1 MFATAGEDV
10 QLWCS
15 STVQPCL
22 RFDVD
27 ESRVRTVTCVSWS
40 ADGRRLASISQY
52 CDFVNVTEFTGTEHA
67 HTRVKVEGPCYC
79 CAFSPN
85 DSSSSL
91 CVGLVE
97 GGVQLLRNGKTYYSY
112 KPHKE
117 KVTCVSYNNNGS
129 FVASGAYDG
138 SVALLSVDTKV
149 FRDLSAPTGKAVV
162 GLQWSNHNR
171 FKLVT
176 TSMDGYLCIWDSS
189 ARCLRSKHAVHPT
202 QGSSCL
208 SLSAV
213 NESLAVTAGHDR
225 HLVLFDMLTT
235 SELASVETPETFESV
250 AFLPDGHRLLAGG
263 TSGRLYLYDL
273 RNTRQM
279 PPSTFDAHSRPLLS
293 IATMQSPETEMQMMT
308 FVNACAVSMK
318 EAASTPRQPQCDTSL
333 PIRFSLGPDVQAA
346 GDLVK
351 TSTPD
356 TATVWAR
363 TKDFGRALLSPNEV
377 FKEAH
382 QSSILDRSWTSPDSS
397 AIGRHG
403 RIFRLSDYMPVLS
416 DSVLASAS
424 CASPLKV
431 VEEVEEE
438 VAVEEES
445 QAPAALLESHHI
457 NGIEGSTQHAS
468 ASSNS
473 VPSTPKECSKD
484 QHVEGAAAMDAE
496 RLLDDSAQAERVHH
510 LENMLLE
517 QTRYLD
523 HQFRRIDRNM
533 IHMHVQLTM
542 MQHSCM
548 PTMQQGRFLVLKKRN
563 AEINAGWAAG

>member
-1 MFATAGEDV
+1 M
-10 QLWCS
+10 
-15 STVQPCL
+15 
-22 RFDVD
+22 
-27 ESRVRTVTCVSWS
+27 
-40 ADGRRLASISQY
+40 
-52 CDFVNVTEFTGTEHA
+52 
-67 HTRVKVEGPCYC
+67 
-79 CAFSPN
+79 
-85 DSSSSL
+85 
-91 CVGLVE
+91 
-97 GGVQLLRNGKTYYSY
+97 
-112 KPHKE
+112 
-117 KVTCVSYNNNGS
+117 
-129 FVASGAYDG
+129 
-138 SVALLSVDTKV
+138 
-149 FRDLSAPTGKAVV
+149 
-162 GLQWSNHNR
+162 
-171 FKLVT
+171 
-176 TSMDGYLCIWDSS
+176 
-189 ARCLRSKHAVHPT
+189 HPT

-208 SLSAV
+208 SLSPV

-293 IATMQSPETEMQMMT
+293 IATMQSQETEMQMMA
-308 FVNACAVSMK
+308 FVNACAVGVK
-318 EAASTPRQPQCDTSL
+318 EAATTPRQPRCDTSL

-363 TKDFGRALLSPNEV
+363 TKDFGSALQSPNEV

-424 CASPLKV
+424 CTSLLKA

-445 QAPAALLESHHI
+445 QAPAALRESLHI

-473 VPSTPKECSKD
+473 LPSTSEESSKD

-496 RLLDDSAQAERVHH
+496 RPDDRAQAERVHH
-510 LENMLLE
+510 LEDMLSE

-523 HQFRRIDRNM
+523 RQFRRIDRNM

-548 PTMQQGRFLVLKKRN
+548 RDIQAMLQQVFDEVVLLRDEI
-563 AEINAGWAAG
+563 AELRGDA